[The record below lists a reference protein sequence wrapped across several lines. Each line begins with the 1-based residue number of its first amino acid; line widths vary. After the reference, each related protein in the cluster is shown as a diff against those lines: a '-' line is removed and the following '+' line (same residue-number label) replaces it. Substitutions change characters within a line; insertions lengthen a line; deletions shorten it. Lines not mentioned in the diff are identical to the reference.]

1 MIQKRGALYMAANI
15 KKIII
20 SAVLIFAMTALTVSV
35 PFAVNDE
42 SFLGANW
49 AEDADEQPES
59 IDVDKV
65 SGGELPV
72 QPGVTADTAEYDLAY
87 YEKAAETANAV
98 LYADFKN
105 GYFALKNKTSGKIW
119 YSVPNDMLIDEITTG
134 AKRSEIFSQIV
145 LNYVFADGQ
154 YEITGAQHADSY
166 TSCVMAEGGISV
178 EKLSSGIRV
187 VYRFEDVG
195 VVLPVE
201 YTLENDYLAVT
212 VVWDQIKISDDC
224 ILMGINVLPSFGAG
238 NSQDQGWLFVPDG
251 SGAIVNFNNGIKSL
265 NKYDKYVYCDEL
277 AIPKETSRVHE
288 ERILIPVF
296 STKVGNDTLTGIITN
311 GDAAASIAYFN
322 GNSDCG
328 YNCISSVV
336 HFLNFA
342 QRENIIKGKTSSK
355 ISTADYNLKNYQ
367 VRYYMGTGEN
377 ADIAGIAATYRD
389 YLTSEKGFSGAAVNP
404 TMNLSLYGFVE
415 TEASFLGI
423 PYTKRKVLTTVDQ
436 ALSILEELEKKGVTN
451 VSVKYIGWSNAG
463 VDNKKVPSSAKVS
476 GKIGRSPGFA
486 ALAQRI
492 TDQGGMFY
500 PEVDLLRYT
509 KGGNG
514 VAKTR
519 DSIKTP
525 FQVISSM
532 HSYLPS
538 NYEIDTRASSF
549 YLLTPQKISK
559 ISDAYLKS
567 YQKLNIDAIVLSTIG
582 QLTYSNFSNKL
593 SFNRAG
599 LPDIYDNVLAAYQKA
614 GVKTAFTNANAYV
627 FGYADR
633 IFEVPVQS
641 SGFDSFDYDV
651 PFYQMVLHGKVN
663 MTSPAMMQSS
673 NPTFVYLKSVE
684 YGMELLY
691 NGIYSDSSGLTG
703 TAFYYLYSSDYG
715 LWIDD
720 AANKYTA
727 YAPLQKLIYNSEI
740 VSNIEIASG
749 VKKTVYQNGVTVYV
763 NYNDEAVMAENL
775 SISPKSFAYK
785 GAEG

>member
-1 MIQKRGALYMAANI
+1 MAANI

-20 SAVLIFAMTALTVSV
+20 SAVLIFAMTAFTVSV
-35 PFAVNDE
+35 PFAVNDG
-42 SFLGANW
+42 SFRGENW

-59 IDVDKV
+59 IDVGKV

-87 YEKAAETANAV
+87 YQKAAETANAV

-119 YSVPNDMLIDEITTG
+119 YSVPNDMLTDEITTG

-166 TSCVMAEGGISV
+166 TSCVMAEDGISV
-178 EKLSSGIRV
+178 EKLSNGIRV
-187 VYRFEDVG
+187 IYRFEDVG

-201 YTLENDYLAVT
+201 YT
-212 VVWDQIKISDDC
+212 
-224 ILMGINVLPSFGAG
+224 
-238 NSQDQGWLFVPDG
+238 LFVPDG
-251 SGAIVNFNNGIKSL
+251 SGAIVNFNNGIQSL

-296 STKVGNDTLTGIITN
+296 STKVENDTLAGIIAS

-389 YLTSEKGFSGAAVNP
+389 YLTSEKEFSGAAVNP
-404 TMNLSLYGFVE
+404 TMNLNLYGFVE

-423 PYTKRKVLTTVDQ
+423 PYTKRKVLTTADQ
-436 ALSILEELEKKGVTN
+436 ALLILEELEKKGINN

-463 VDNKKVPSSAKVS
+463 VDNKKVPSVAKVN
-476 GKIGRSPGFA
+476 GKIGRLSDFA
-486 ALAQRI
+486 SLAQRI
-492 TDQGGMFY
+492 IDQGGMFY

-514 VAKTR
+514 VSKTR

-538 NYEIDTRASSF
+538 NFEIDTRASSF
-549 YLLTPQKISK
+549 YLLTPQKIAK
-559 ISDAYLKS
+559 ISGAYLKS
-567 YQKLNIDAIVLSTIG
+567 YQKMNIDTIALSTIG

-599 LPDIYDNVLAAYQKA
+599 LPDIYDTVLAAYQKA
-614 GVKTAFTNANAYV
+614 GIKTAFTNANAYV
-627 FGYADR
+627 FAYADR

-663 MTSPAMMQSS
+663 MTSPAIMQSS

-691 NGIYSDSSGLTG
+691 NGIYTDSSDLTG
-703 TAFYYLYSSDYG
+703 TAFDYLYSSDYG

-720 AANKYTA
+720 AVKKYTA

-763 NYNDEAVMAENL
+763 NYNDQVVIAENI

-785 GAEG
+785 GA

>member
-1 MIQKRGALYMAANI
+1 MIQKRGASYMAANI

-20 SAVLIFAMTALTVSV
+20 SAVLIFAMTAFTVSV
-35 PFAVNDE
+35 PFAVNDG
-42 SFLGANW
+42 SFRGENW

-59 IDVDKV
+59 IDVGKV

-87 YEKAAETANAV
+87 YQKAAETANAV

-119 YSVPNDMLIDEITTG
+119 YSVPNDMLTDEITTG

-166 TSCVMAEGGISV
+166 TSCVMAEDGISV
-178 EKLSSGIRV
+178 EKLSNGIRV
-187 VYRFEDVG
+187 IYRFEDVG

-201 YTLENDYLAVT
+201 YTLENDSLAVT
-212 VVWDQIKISDDC
+212 VVRDQMKISDDC

-296 STKVGNDTLTGIITN
+296 STKVENDTLTGIIAS

-389 YLTSEKGFSGAAVNP
+389 YLTSEKEFSGAAVNP
-404 TMNLSLYGFVE
+404 TMNLNLYGFVE

-423 PYTKRKVLTTVDQ
+423 PYTKRKVLTTADQ
-436 ALSILEELEKKGVTN
+436 ALLILEELEKKGINN

-463 VDNKKVPSSAKVS
+463 VDNKKVPSVAKVN
-476 GKIGRSPGFA
+476 GKIGRLSDFA
-486 ALAQRI
+486 SLAQRI
-492 TDQGGMFY
+492 IDQGGMFY

-514 VAKTR
+514 VSKTR

-538 NYEIDTRASSF
+538 NFEIDTRASSF
-549 YLLTPQKISK
+549 YLLTPQKIAK
-559 ISDAYLKS
+559 ISGAYLKS
-567 YQKLNIDAIVLSTIG
+567 YQKMNIDTIALSTIG

-599 LPDIYDNVLAAYQKA
+599 LPDIYDTVLAAYQKA
-614 GVKTAFTNANAYV
+614 GIKTAFTNANAYV
-627 FGYADR
+627 FAYADR

-663 MTSPAMMQSS
+663 MTSPAIMQSS

-691 NGIYSDSSGLTG
+691 NGIYTDSSDLTG
-703 TAFYYLYSSDYG
+703 TAFDYLYSSDYG

-720 AANKYTA
+720 AVKKYTA

-763 NYNDEAVMAENL
+763 NYNDQVVIAENI

-785 GAEG
+785 GA